1 MPSISISILYPSE
14 ENVSGKMCRGKVC
27 GHKVEGI
34 DCGAEVS
41 EWLSL
46 SLGRPNLR
54 MIRQT
59 KKKIGDD
66 KSIIYFGLFLLQYY
80 INNNI

>member
-1 MPSISISILYPSE
+1 MPSISISISYPTDES
-14 ENVSGKMCRGKVC
+14 VRGQMCRGKVC

-34 DCGAEVS
+34 DCGTEVS

-54 MIRQT
+54 LVRQT
-59 KKKIGDD
+59 NNKIKGNYHLVCFP
-66 KSIIYFGLFLLQYY
+66 IYY
-80 INNNI
+80 